1 MPASTP
7 TDVQL
12 EWFQRMD
19 AESLVQSDF
28 AELFNIAEGIGSVAA
43 GAGAGVLA
51 PPIGATDG
59 HPGIWVYSTGATAA
73 GRVFAISRGNAYTFG
88 NGKGTLF
95 ESWLQVPILS
105 TPAQRFTA
113 RTGFF
118 SISLP
123 NIINQGIGFE
133 YDDSQ
138 NGGRWQ
144 AITDD
149 GAETST
155 DTGVLVVAGDWYKHS
170 FIINAD
176 GDEVEFFIDDV
187 AVATHT
193 TTIPS
198 GITFGSFINMH
209 IMKLIGTAFRQIF
222 LDAYAV
228 FQETDGRE

>member
-1 MPASTP
+1 MSASAP

-28 AELFNIAEGIGSVAA
+28 TELAALAVGVFSVAA
-43 GAGAGVLA
+43 GAGAGVIA
-51 PPIGATDG
+51 PPVGATDG
-59 HPGIWVYSTGATAA
+59 HPGIWVYRTGTTAV
-73 GRVFAISRGNAYTFG
+73 GRVFAISRANAYTFG

-118 SISLP
+118 SIALP

-144 AITDD
+144 ALTDD
-149 GAETST
+149 GAETSV

-170 FIINAD
+170 FIIDAD
-176 GDEVEFFIDDV
+176 GDEVQFFIDDV
-187 AVATHT
+187 LVATIT
-193 TTIPS
+193 TNIPS
-198 GITFGSFINMH
+198 GITFGAFINMH
-209 IMKLIGTAFRQIF
+209 IMKLVGTLARDLF

-228 FQETDGRE
+228 FQETEGRE